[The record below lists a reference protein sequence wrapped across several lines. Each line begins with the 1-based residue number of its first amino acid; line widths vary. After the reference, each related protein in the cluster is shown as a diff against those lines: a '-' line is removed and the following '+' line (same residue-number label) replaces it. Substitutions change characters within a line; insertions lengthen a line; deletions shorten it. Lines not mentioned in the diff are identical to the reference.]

1 VVNDEQRCTI
11 ADVATKP
18 AQQRAGRRPARPPL
32 EEDVGP
38 RLRAHRE
45 QRGLSLRELAR
56 RLGVSPSAISQIE
69 TGKSRPSVSTLYAI
83 VSELGMSLDEL
94 FGAAKATQPTVA
106 RSAAPP
112 AVSRRKPRGRP
123 AAERHVQRVDSR
135 ATIDLESGVRWERL
149 TPGPDHDT
157 DFLFVTY
164 DVGGSSSEGNRSIR
178 HSGHEYGLVLSG
190 TLEVTVGF
198 DHYVLGP
205 GDSIS
210 FDSTVPHRLTNLGE
224 EPVRGVWFVIGR
236 QDDSRTRAFEGGAA
250 SSP

>member
-1 VVNDEQRCTI
+1 
-11 ADVATKP
+11 VAKQAPKP
-18 AQQRAGRRPARPPL
+18 AVRRTARPPL

-69 TGKSRPSVSTLYAI
+69 TGKSRPSVSTLYSI

-94 FGAAKATQPTVA
+94 FGAQKP
-106 RSAAPP
+106 APP
-112 AVSRRKPRGRP
+112 ASAPTPATPTRRPSRGQKQV
-123 AAERHVQRVDSR
+123 ERHVERADSR

-149 TPGPDHDT
+149 TPGPDHDM

-178 HSGHEYGLVLSG
+178 HSGHEYGLILSG

-205 GDSIS
+205 GDSIA
-210 FDSTVPHRLTNLGE
+210 FDSTVPHHLTNRGD
-224 EPVRGVWFVIGR
+224 EPVRGVWVVVGR
-236 QDDSRTRAFEGGAA
+236 QDDSRRRFDAEA
-250 SSP
+250 SSEG

>member
-1 VVNDEQRCTI
+1 MAKEAPQRT
-11 ADVATKP
+11 
-18 AQQRAGRRPARPPL
+18 GRRSARPPL

-69 TGKSRPSVSTLYAI
+69 TGKSRPSVSTLYSI
-83 VSELGMSLDEL
+83 VTELGMSLDEL
-94 FGAAKATQPTVA
+94 FGASKPKPAQTPGA
-106 RSAAPP
+106 RGAAPP
-112 AVSRRKPRGRP
+112 APAGRTP
-123 AAERHVQRVDSR
+123 LPDPSTTRHVQRADSR

-164 DVGGSSSEGNRSIR
+164 DVEGSSSEGKRSMR

-210 FDSTVPHRLTNLGE
+210 FDSTVPHRLTNLGD
-224 EPVRGVWFVIGR
+224 EPVRGVWVVVGR
-236 QDDSRTRAFEGGAA
+236 QGDSRARGFEG
-250 SSP
+250 SPGSDR

>member
-1 VVNDEQRCTI
+1 VAKQAPQRS
-11 ADVATKP
+11 
-18 AQQRAGRRPARPPL
+18 GRRSARPPL

-69 TGKSRPSVSTLYAI
+69 TGKSRPSVSTLYSI
-83 VSELGMSLDEL
+83 VTELGMSLDEL
-94 FGAAKATQPTVA
+94 FGASKAAQPA
-106 RSAAPP
+106 AAAPAP
-112 AVSRRKPRGRP
+112 ARRTQRGQP
-123 AAERHVQRVDSR
+123 PTERHVQRADSR

-149 TPGPDHDT
+149 TAGPDHDT

-164 DVGGSSSEGNRSIR
+164 DVGGSSSEGNRSMR

-190 TLEVTVGF
+190 RLEVTVGF

-210 FDSTVPHRLTNLGE
+210 FDSTVPHHLATLGD
-224 EPVRGVWFVIGR
+224 EPVRGVWVVVGR
-236 QDDSRTRAFEGGAA
+236 QDDNRGFDPGSGSDR
-250 SSP
+250 

>member
-1 VVNDEQRCTI
+1 
-11 ADVATKP
+11 VAKQGT
-18 AQQRAGRRPARPPL
+18 QRARRAARPPL

-45 QRGLSLRELAR
+45 QAGLSLRELAR

-69 TGKSRPSVSTLYAI
+69 TGKSRPSVSTLYSI
-83 VSELGMSLDEL
+83 VTELGMSLDEL
-94 FGAAKATQPTVA
+94 FGAPQTA
-106 RSAAPP
+106 RPPAAPP
-112 AVSRRKPRGRP
+112 APARRTPRGQQP
-123 AAERHVQRVDSR
+123 AERHVQRADSR
-135 ATIDLESGVRWERL
+135 AEIDLESGVRWERL
-149 TPGPDHDT
+149 TPGSDHDT

-210 FDSTVPHRLTNLGE
+210 FDSTVPHRLANLGD
-224 EPVRGVWFVIGR
+224 EPVRGVWVVVGR
-236 QDDSRTRAFEGGAA
+236 QDDSRSRRFDAEPG
-250 SSP
+250 S

>member
-1 VVNDEQRCTI
+1 
-11 ADVATKP
+11 VAKQAP
-18 AQQRAGRRPARPPL
+18 QRAARRSARPPL

-38 RLRAHRE
+38 RLRAYRE

-69 TGKSRPSVSTLYAI
+69 TGKSRPSVSTLYSI

-94 FGAAKATQPTVA
+94 FGAPKQP
-106 RSAAPP
+106 AAPP
-112 AVSRRKPRGRP
+112 AAAAPAPRPPRGQKQ
-123 AAERHVQRVDSR
+123 AERHIQRADSR
-135 ATIDLESGVRWERL
+135 ATIDLESDVRWERL
-149 TPGPDHDT
+149 TPGPDHDL

-178 HSGHEYGLVLSG
+178 HSGHEYGLILSG

-210 FDSTVPHRLTNLGE
+210 FDSTVPHHLTNRGD
-224 EPVRGVWFVIGR
+224 EPVRGVWVVVGR
-236 QDDSRTRAFEGGAA
+236 QDDSRRRRFDAEPSPEG
-250 SSP
+250 

>member
-1 VVNDEQRCTI
+1 VAKSVPQR
-11 ADVATKP
+11 
-18 AQQRAGRRPARPPL
+18 GRRRSSRPPL

-38 RLRAHRE
+38 RLRTHRE
-45 QRGLSLRELAR
+45 QAGLSLRELAR

-69 TGKSRPSVSTLYAI
+69 TGKSRPSVSTLYSM

-94 FGAAKATQPTVA
+94 FGAAKPAQATNASSASPASTSRAA
-106 RSAAPP
+106 RSQ
-112 AVSRRKPRGRP
+112 SHS
-123 AAERHVQRVDSR
+123 ERHVQRADSR

-164 DVGGSSSEGNRSIR
+164 DVDGSSSEGKRSMR
-178 HSGHEYGLVLSG
+178 HSGHEYGLVISG

-210 FDSTVPHRLTNLGE
+210 FDSTVPHRLTNLGD
-224 EPVRGVWFVIGR
+224 EPVHGVWVVVGR
-236 QDDSRTRAFEGGAA
+236 QGDVRTRGFDGRSE
-250 SSP
+250 SDR

>member
-1 VVNDEQRCTI
+1 
-11 ADVATKP
+11 VAKQAP
-18 AQQRAGRRPARPPL
+18 QRAPRRPARPPL

-69 TGKSRPSVSTLYAI
+69 TGKSRPSVSTLYSI

-94 FGAAKATQPTVA
+94 FGAQKPAQPA
-106 RSAAPP
+106 APAAAPP
-112 AVSRRKPRGRP
+112 ARSRARAQG
-123 AAERHVQRVDSR
+123 ERHVQRADSR
-135 ATIDLESGVRWERL
+135 ATIDLESGVQWERL
-149 TPGPDHDT
+149 TPGPDHDM

-178 HSGHEYGLVLSG
+178 HSGHEYGLILSG

-198 DHYVLGP
+198 DHYALGP

-210 FDSTVPHRLTNLGE
+210 FDSTVPHHLTNRGD
-224 EPVRGVWFVIGR
+224 EPVRGVWVVVGR
-236 QDDSRTRAFEGGAA
+236 QDDSRRRRFDPEP
-250 SSP
+250 SSQD

>member
-1 VVNDEQRCTI
+1 
-11 ADVATKP
+11 VAKEASP
-18 AQQRAGRRPARPPL
+18 AARKRTVRPPL

-69 TGKSRPSVSTLYAI
+69 TGKSRPSVSTLYSI

-94 FGAAKATQPTVA
+94 FGAAKPAKAPEPSSPAPAPA
-106 RSAAPP
+106 R
-112 AVSRRKPRGRP
+112 RGQRGGD
-123 AAERHVQRVDSR
+123 RHVQRADSR

-149 TPGPDHDT
+149 TPGPDHDM
-157 DFLFVTY
+157 DFLCVTY
-164 DVGGSSSEGNRSIR
+164 DVEGSSSEGNRSMR

-190 TLEVTVGF
+190 KLEVTVGF

-210 FDSTVPHRLTNLGE
+210 FDSTVPHRLTNLGD
-224 EPVRGVWFVIGR
+224 EPVHGVWVVVGR
-236 QDDSRTRAFEGGAA
+236 QDDSRSRRFDGDAPPE
-250 SSP
+250 S

>member
-1 VVNDEQRCTI
+1 
-11 ADVATKP
+11 VAKE
-18 AQQRAGRRPARPPL
+18 ASQSARRRTARPPL

-45 QRGLSLRELAR
+45 QAGLSLRELAR
-56 RLGVSPSAISQIE
+56 RLSVSPSAISQIE
-69 TGKSRPSVSTLYAI
+69 TGKSRPSVSTLYSI

-94 FGAAKATQPTVA
+94 FGAAKP
-106 RSAAPP
+106 APP
-112 AVSRRKPRGRP
+112 TAGPSSPTPPAPSRRAPRSQRSG
-123 AAERHVQRVDSR
+123 ERHVQRADTR

-164 DVGGSSSEGNRSIR
+164 DVDGSSSEGKRSIR

-210 FDSTVPHRLTNLGE
+210 FDSTVPHRLTNLGD
-224 EPVRGVWFVIGR
+224 EPVRGVWVVVGR
-236 QDDSRTRAFEGGAA
+236 QDDSRTRRFDGD
-250 SSP
+250 SPPER

>member
-1 VVNDEQRCTI
+1 MSTI
-11 ADVATKP
+11 ARVAKQAP
-18 AQQRAGRRPARPPL
+18 QRAARRPARPPL

-69 TGKSRPSVSTLYAI
+69 TGKSRPSVSTLYSI

-94 FGAAKATQPTVA
+94 FGAPKP
-106 RSAAPP
+106 SPAAPP
-112 AVSRRKPRGRP
+112 AAAAPAPRPRNGRKH
-123 AAERHVQRVDSR
+123 AERHVERADTR

-149 TPGPDHDT
+149 TPGPDHDL

-178 HSGHEYGLVLSG
+178 HSGHEYGLILSG

-210 FDSTVPHRLTNLGE
+210 FDSTVPHHLTNRGD
-224 EPVRGVWFVIGR
+224 EPVRGVWVVVGR
-236 QDDSRTRAFEGGAA
+236 QDDSRRRRFDAEPAA
-250 SSP
+250 EA

>member
-1 VVNDEQRCTI
+1 
-11 ADVATKP
+11 VAKQAP
-18 AQQRAGRRPARPPL
+18 QRARRAPRPPL

-69 TGKSRPSVSTLYAI
+69 TGKSRPSVSTLYSI

-94 FGAAKATQPTVA
+94 FGAPKP
-106 RSAAPP
+106 APP
-112 AVSRRKPRGRP
+112 AAAAAPARRTPRRQHS
-123 AAERHVQRVDSR
+123 AERHVERADGR

-157 DFLFVTY
+157 DFLFFTY
-164 DVGGSSSEGNRSIR
+164 DVGGSSSEGGRSMR

-190 TLEVTVGF
+190 KLEVTVGF

-210 FDSTVPHRLTNLGE
+210 FDSTVPHHLANLGD
-224 EPVRGVWFVIGR
+224 EPVRGVWVVVGR
-236 QDDSRTRAFEGGAA
+236 QDDSRGFDRGSG
-250 SSP
+250 S

>member
-1 VVNDEQRCTI
+1 
-11 ADVATKP
+11 VAKQAP
-18 AQQRAGRRPARPPL
+18 QRARRAARPPL

-45 QRGLSLRELAR
+45 QAGLSLRELAR

-69 TGKSRPSVSTLYAI
+69 TGKSRPSVSTLYSI

-94 FGAAKATQPTVA
+94 FGAQKPAQPA
-106 RSAAPP
+106 AAPSAAAP
-112 AVSRRKPRGRP
+112 APQP
-123 AAERHVQRVDSR
+123 ARVQQQAERHVERADSR

-149 TPGPDHDT
+149 TPGPDHDL

-178 HSGHEYGLVLSG
+178 HSGHEYGLILSG

-198 DHYVLGP
+198 DHYALGP

-210 FDSTVPHRLTNLGE
+210 FDSTVPHHLMNRGD
-224 EPVRGVWFVIGR
+224 EPVRGVWVVVGR
-236 QDDSRTRAFEGGAA
+236 QDDSRRTRFDESGSEG
-250 SSP
+250 

>member
-1 VVNDEQRCTI
+1 VAKQAPQRS
-11 ADVATKP
+11 
-18 AQQRAGRRPARPPL
+18 GRRSARPPL

-69 TGKSRPSVSTLYAI
+69 TGKSRPSVSTLYSI

-94 FGAAKATQPTVA
+94 FGASKSAQPA
-106 RSAAPP
+106 AAPP
-112 AVSRRKPRGRP
+112 APARRTQRGQP
-123 AAERHVQRVDSR
+123 PAERHVQRADSR

-149 TPGPDHDT
+149 TPGPDDDT

-164 DVGGSSSEGNRSIR
+164 DVGGSSSEGNRSMR

-190 TLEVTVGF
+190 RLEVTVGF

-210 FDSTVPHRLTNLGE
+210 FDSTVPHHLATLGD
-224 EPVRGVWFVIGR
+224 EPVRGVWVVVGR
-236 QDDSRTRAFEGGAA
+236 QDDNRGFDRGSGSGR
-250 SSP
+250 

>member
-1 VVNDEQRCTI
+1 
-11 ADVATKP
+11 VAKQAT
-18 AQQRAGRRPARPPL
+18 QRARGRSSRPLL

-69 TGKSRPSVSTLYAI
+69 TAKSRPSVSTLYSI

-94 FGAAKATQPTVA
+94 FGGAKP
-106 RSAAPP
+106 AAPAEASSP
-112 AVSRRKPRGRP
+112 APSASRGTSRSRA
-123 AAERHVQRVDSR
+123 AAERHVQRGGSR

-190 TLEVTVGF
+190 RLEVTVGF

-210 FDSTVPHRLTNLGE
+210 FDSTVPHRLANLGD
-224 EPVRGVWFVIGR
+224 EPVHGVWVVVGR
-236 QDDSRTRAFEGGAA
+236 QDDSRTRRFDGDSGA
-250 SSP
+250 S

>member
-1 VVNDEQRCTI
+1 M
-11 ADVATKP
+11 ATKP
-18 AQQRAGRRPARPPL
+18 ASRREGRRPARPPL

-45 QRGLSLRELAR
+45 HRGLSLRELAR

-94 FGAAKATQPTVA
+94 FGATQAAQPPA
-106 RSAAPP
+106 APAAAPP
-112 AVSRRKPRGRP
+112 TASRRKPRSGP
-123 AAERHVQRVDSR
+123 NDEWHVQRADSR

-149 TPGPDHDT
+149 TPGPDHET

-164 DVGGSSSEGNRSIR
+164 DVAGSSSEGNRSIR

-190 TLEVTVGF
+190 KLEVTVGF

-210 FDSTVPHRLTNLGE
+210 FDSTVPHRLTNLGD
-224 EPVRGVWFVIGR
+224 EPVRGVWFVVGR
-236 QDDSRTRAFEGGAA
+236 QDDSRTRAFDGDGAGAGGD
-250 SSP
+250 